1 MKTSILLIAL
11 AGIFSIASAQK
22 IEKVLF
28 VGNSYTGFHNLA
40 NLTREVAMK
49 HGDTFESTDRSP
61 GGFTFKNHTQ
71 APDFFIQL
79 REGNFDAVVLQ
90 EQSQLPSFPLSQV
103 ESDCYPFA
111 KQIVDSIRAI
121 NPKTKIAFYM
131 TWGRQNGDAQN
142 CPNWPPVC
150 TFGGMNNLLR
160 ERYISMAQQNSCRV
174 APVGVVWRDLRD
186 STSINLYEPDG
197 SHPSPEGSLTAAMV
211 IYATLFDKQL
221 QNNFSLMPY
230 SSQTIAQIANTT
242 NFITQ
247 DSAVLWNYEHQLSS
261 KFPEHTWK
269 SQGTAQKISTNQN
282 LVNLTSSPNEIWSIY
297 TINGVKLSDHN
308 IITNRGNHLEINT
321 QLLSPNLYYLI
332 SNQNRIKPILF
343 EN

>member
-1 MKTSILLIAL
+1 MKKLLVLGLIISACTSLQ
-11 AGIFSIASAQK
+11 AQK

-28 VGNSYTGFHNLA
+28 VGNSYTGFHNLS
-40 NLTREVAMK
+40 NLTLEVAKK

-71 APDFFIQL
+71 APDFFMQL

-90 EQSQLPSFPLSQV
+90 EQSQLPSFPMSQV
-103 ESDCYPFA
+103 ETECFPYA

-150 TFGGMNNLLR
+150 TFGGMNGLLR

-221 QNNFSLMPY
+221 KNNFSLMPY
-230 SSQTIAQIANTT
+230 SAQTIAQIANTA

-247 DSAVLWNYEHQLSS
+247 DSAALWNYEYQLNIDHIKHS
-261 KFPEHTWK
+261 WK
-269 SQGTAQKISTNQN
+269 SQGTAQKITSVQN
-282 LVNLTSSPNEIWSIY
+282 LVNITAKPSEIWSIY
-297 TINGVKLSDHN
+297 TVNGVKLN
-308 IITNRGNHLEINT
+308 QNLVVNRGNHLEINT
-321 QLLSPNLYYLI
+321 QNLTPNLYYLI
-332 SNQNRIKPILF
+332 SNHNGIKPILF

>member
-1 MKTSILLIAL
+1 MMKKLLVLGLIISACTSLQ
-11 AGIFSIASAQK
+11 AQK

-40 NLTREVAMK
+40 NLTSEVAK
-49 HGDTFESTDRSP
+49 LHGDTFEATDRSP
-61 GGFTFKNHTQ
+61 GGFTFKNHTA
-71 APDFFIQL
+71 APDFFLQL

-90 EQSQLPSFPLSQV
+90 EQSQLPSFPMSQV
-103 ESDCYPFA
+103 ETECFPYA

-150 TFGGMNNLLR
+150 TFGGMNGLLR

-221 QNNFSLMPY
+221 KNNFSLMPY
-230 SSQTIAQIANTT
+230 SAQTIAQIANTA

-247 DSAVLWNYEHQLSS
+247 DSAALWNYEYQLNIDHI
-261 KFPEHTWK
+261 KHTWK
-269 SQGTAQKISTNQN
+269 SQGTAQKITPIQN
-282 LVNLTSSPNEIWSIY
+282 LVNITAKPNEIWSIY
-297 TINGVKLSDHN
+297 TVNGVKLNDN
-308 IITNRGNHLEINT
+308 LVVNRENHLEINT
-321 QLLSPNLYYLI
+321 QNLTPNLYYLI
-332 SNQNRIKPILF
+332 SNQNGIKPILF

>member
-1 MKTSILLIAL
+1 MRKVFVFIAL
-11 AGIFSIASAQK
+11 LGIFSNAEAQK

-40 NLTREVAMK
+40 NLTREVAMI
-49 HGDTFESTDRSP
+49 HGDTFEATDRSP

-71 APDFFIQL
+71 SQDFFIQL
-79 REGNFDAVVLQ
+79 REGNFDAIVLQ

-103 ESDCYPFA
+103 ESDCFPFA

-121 NPKTKIAFYM
+121 NSKTKIAFYM

-174 APVGVVWRDLRD
+174 APVGAVWRDLRD
-186 STSINLYEPDG
+186 STNINLYEPDG

-211 IYATLFDKQL
+211 IYATLFDKPVK
-221 QNNFSLMPY
+221 NNFSLMPY
-230 SSQTIAQIANTT
+230 NATNIAQIANTA
-242 NFITQ
+242 NFIVQ
-247 DSAVLWNYEHQLSS
+247 DSALLWNYEHQLSS
-261 KFPEHTWK
+261 KFPEHNWK
-269 SQGTAQKISTNQN
+269 STGTAQKITPFQN
-282 LVNLTSSPNEIWSIY
+282 LVNIKSYPNETWQIF
-297 TINGVKLSDHN
+297 TVNGVKINQNIVSD
-308 IITNRGNHLEINT
+308 RGNHLEVNT
-321 QLLSPNLYYLI
+321 QKLTPNLYYLI